1 MKLRF
6 IHMFNNLTLIQ
17 VYDFSSIKAICFFLF
32 LLLPLPPYFLNLYFF
47 DVRLILNV
55 LTDNKSGAY
64 SPFHTNFRGGRGK
77 QRKIVVKV
85 LFGFY
90 EKIHLSQMTRKV
102 EKEK

>member
-6 IHMFNNLTLIQ
+6 IHMFNNLTLIR

-64 SPFHTNFRGGRGK
+64 SPFHTNFRGG
-77 QRKIVVKV
+77 
-85 LFGFY
+85 
-90 EKIHLSQMTRKV
+90 EES
-102 EKEK
+102 KEKLLSKFCLVFMKKSTYLK